1 MPEPRDLYFDS
12 VTLSNFAVIG
22 QLDFLTQRYRRR
34 ICVLMQVSDELT
46 RGATSHPFLEECL
59 RLMDK
64 GLLKVRSLKRQECST
79 FRRLIS
85 QLGAGEAATIATA
98 VHRNGIVVTDDLAAR
113 HAAGELQVSLTGTV
127 GILRAAVR
135 DGTLELTTAN
145 AWLSQMIEHGYRCPV
160 EKIG

>member
-34 ICVLMQVSDELT
+34 ICVVMQVSDELT
-46 RGATSHPFLEECL
+46 RGAASHPFLKECL

-64 GLLKVRSLKRQECST
+64 GVLKVRSLRKRECAT
-79 FRRLIS
+79 FRRLS
-85 QLGAGEAATIATA
+85 SRLGVGEAASIAAA
-98 VHRNGIVVTDDLAAR
+98 VHRNGTVVTDDLAAR
-113 HAAGELQVSLTGTV
+113 RAAEELQVSLTGTV

-135 DGTLELTTAN
+135 DGTLDLTTAN